1 MHSSHIAKTQA
12 QQLIDVLRAEPEHAA
27 KARAIEEAEQLQR
40 AIHAFH
46 MEAVRF
52 RSYTLHRMLTQA
64 GSGFSDHARTVYQE
78 LKDALDRAGL
88 ATR

>member
-1 MHSSHIAKTQA
+1 MHTSQIAKTQA
-12 QQLIDVLRAEPEHAA
+12 QQLIDILRAEPEHAA
-27 KARAIEEAEQLQR
+27 KARAIEEAEHLQR

-64 GSGFSDHARTVYQE
+64 EPGFSDRARTAYQE
-78 LKDALDRAGL
+78 LKGALEESGL
-88 ATR
+88 TTR